1 METNKISAICMQMQ
15 EKLSPMGLATLRNT
29 LENMDDNKYDA
40 VVASCGRLKDPTVVL
55 LLSLFFGAFG
65 VDRFVLGKVG
75 SGICKLIF
83 GWLTIG
89 IWWLVDVIKAK
100 EKTREYNSLKLTKLL
115 VTI

>member
-1 METNKISAICMQMQ
+1 MESNKVSAICMQLQ

-29 LENMDDNKYDA
+29 LENMEDNKYDI
-40 VVASCGRLKDPTVVL
+40 VVASCSKLKDPTVVL
-55 LLSLFFGAFG
+55 LISLFFGALG

-83 GWLTIG
+83 GWFTIG

-100 EKTREYNSLKLTKLL
+100 EKTREYNSLKITKILT
-115 VTI
+115 TI